1 MRKKI
6 TYPATIKPIGNTYH
20 IIVPKEYMQKCGWTD
35 GEDVDV
41 TIESTRDTDQE

>member
-20 IIVPKEYMQKCGWTD
+20 IIVPKEYMQKCGCTD

-41 TIESTRDTDQE
+41 TIESMRDTDQE